1 MVAGRIKKYYQQV
14 VLLEQD
20 YIMDTD
26 NQVKHILG
34 SGVSVANMVN
44 FILGE
49 GIEKKEDDFAQEVK
63 RQVQG

>member
-1 MVAGRIKKYYQQV
+1 

-34 SGVSVANMVN
+34 SGVSVANMIN